1 MATSVCV
8 CLFSELAKSSDVVSN
23 WARQERLRLNRKST
37 GYGDYDVFGYPA
49 TGGVQ

>member
-23 WARQERLRLNRKST
+23 WVLQERLRLNRKST
-37 GYGDYDVFGYPA
+37 RYGACLYDSLTA
-49 TGGVQ
+49 RL